1 MDRRLLVVPG
11 ALLVLLFVADVSVFR
26 WQASLRAGTPASPGS
41 HAVVN
46 ASDLSARCADAAV
59 VLADGNNVSIR
70 GYRIAPGSVDL
81 LFERASTSGEWALG
95 DANCANRLSGV
106 DNLRVD
112 GESYR
117 VLGKYSRERLDRT
130 PLAGLAKLGCGLVG
144 VALLAVGLLAIV
156 HRESE

>member
-11 ALLVLLFVADVSVFR
+11 ALLLLVLIADVSVVG
-26 WQASLRAGTPASPGS
+26 WRATF
-41 HAVVN
+41 HAGAGLDQHPVVN
-46 ASDLSARCADAAV
+46 ATDLPGRCADVAV
-59 VLADGNNVSIR
+59 ALADSNNVSIR

-117 VLGKYSRERLDRT
+117 VLGGYSRERLDRT
-130 PLAGLAKLGCGLVG
+130 PLAGVARLGSGLGG
-144 VALLAVGLLAIV
+144 VALLAV
-156 HRESE
+156 

>member
-1 MDRRLLVVPG
+1 MDRRLLAVPG
-11 ALLVLLFVADVSVFR
+11 ALLLLVLIADVSVVG
-26 WQASLRAGTPASPGS
+26 WRATF
-41 HAVVN
+41 HAGAGLEQHQVVN
-46 ASDLSARCADAAV
+46 ATDLPARCADAAV
-59 VLADGNNVSIR
+59 ALADGNNVSIR